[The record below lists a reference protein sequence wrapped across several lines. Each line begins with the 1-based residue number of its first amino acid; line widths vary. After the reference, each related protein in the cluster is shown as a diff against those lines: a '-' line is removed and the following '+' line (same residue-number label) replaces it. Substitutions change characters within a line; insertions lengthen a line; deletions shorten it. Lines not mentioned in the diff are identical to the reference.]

1 MSDPTPEMLELW
13 NDMSMENR
21 ERICDFMVGR
31 WGAVHGQE
39 VVCEAR

>member
-1 MSDPTPEMLELW
+1 MQDPTPEMLAEW
-13 NDMSMENR
+13 DGMDMEAKNR
-21 ERICDFMVGR
+21 ILTFMLGR